1 MLIVGYGDL
10 GQAVGERLL
19 AEGLSVKGLSR
30 SGRSHDRAAMLTG
43 DVTRPET
50 LTALQTCDPEILLY
64 CVAASEQSDDNY
76 RAHYVE
82 GLRNVLQ
89 ALAHARQLRHVFF
102 VSSTRV
108 YGQKTDAL
116 LSESDPALPADFG
129 GERLLQ
135 AEQLLTPLGCG
146 HTTLRLSG
154 IYGPGRLR
162 MVNLARQ
169 PDRWPPN
176 QWSNRIHRDDAA
188 RFITWLVHQS
198 LAGHPIEDC
207 YLVTDS
213 CPAPQHDVLNW
224 LADQMGMPLQPAPEV
239 SGGKRLSNARMLQT
253 GFTPR
258 YPDYQAGYA
267 TLLQEGTS

>member
-1 MLIVGYGDL
+1 MIVGYGDL

-19 AEGLSVKGLSR
+19 DAGMAVNGLSR
-30 SGRSHDRAAMLTG
+30 SGRSHNSAVMLTG
-43 DVTRPET
+43 DVTRPES
-50 LTALQTCDPEILLY
+50 LAVLRECDPEILLY

-89 ALAHARQLRHVFF
+89 ALGHAQRLRHVFF

-108 YGQKTDAL
+108 YGQKTEAL
-116 LSESDPALPADFG
+116 LSETDPALPADFG
-129 GERLLQ
+129 GERLLE
-135 AEQLLTPLGCG
+135 AEHLLKNMTCG
-146 HTTLRLSG
+146 HTVLRLSG

-162 MVNLARQ
+162 MINLASQ
-169 PDRWPPN
+169 PERWPAN

-188 RFITWLVHQS
+188 RFIAWLVHRA
-198 LAGHPIEDC
+198 LAGQSVDDC

-213 CPAPQHDVLNW
+213 CPVPQHEVLNW
-224 LADQMGMPLQPAPEV
+224 LADQMGLPVQPAQPV

-253 GFTPR
+253 GFALR
-258 YPDYQAGYA
+258 YPDYRSGYA
-267 TLLQEGTS
+267 ALLQETAA